1 MTTLKALTPED
12 NIRFYN
18 VRVKPHFFCNKIIAP
33 NAPSAVEQAI
43 NGLED
48 KDEVRKNI
56 VEVRCEDIYTASID
70 LSCDERDNAPDD
82 LETENGLFDITIRGT
97 DPKRVNEL
105 KLALM
110 HLIGFPG
117 GDEDDD
123 RLFGSTKPLERALE
137 GVMVDGY

>member
-1 MTTLKALTPED
+1 MTTLKALTPDD
-12 NIRFYN
+12 NNRFYN
-18 VRVKPHFFCNKIIAP
+18 VRVKPYFYCNKIIAP
-33 NAPSAVEQAI
+33 NVQAAI
-43 NGLED
+43 ERAIDGLED
-48 KDEVRKNI
+48 KDELRKNI
-56 VEVRCEDIYTASID
+56 VEVRCEDIYTATID
-70 LSCDERDNAPDD
+70 LNCDERDNAPDD

-123 RLFGSTKPLERALE
+123 RLFGSTKPLERAVE

>member
-1 MTTLKALTPED
+1 MTTLNALTPNDTVRLYE
-12 NIRFYN
+12 
-18 VRVKPHFFCNKIIAP
+18 VRVKPNFVCTKIIAP
-33 NAPSAVEQAI
+33 NVPAAIEQAI
-43 NGLED
+43 DGFKN
-48 KDEVRKNI
+48 KDEIRKGI
-56 VEVRCEDIYTASID
+56 VEARCEDIYTASID

-123 RLFGSTKPLERALE
+123 RIFGSTKPLERAIE